1 MSSDYVRPSLR
12 SPMCEA
18 LFKAIRLS
26 LESDRTKM
34 YTNLVLYTSF
44 GVVHGRVKRDD
55 NIGTNDSRIENMIKT
70 RAENDVLE
78 LENVEIEHLSS
89 HLATKHYTKFYLRTE
104 DINGFA
110 FEISPQQFTV
120 NL

>member
-1 MSSDYVRPSLR
+1 MSSDFSRPSSR

-26 LESDRTKM
+26 LESDRRKM
-34 YTNLVLYTSF
+34 FTNLVLYTSF

-55 NIGTNDSRIENMIKT
+55 NVASVDGRVENMSKT
-70 RAENDVLE
+70 RLETDVLE
-78 LENVEIEHLSS
+78 LDDVEVEHLSS
-89 HLATKHYTKFYLRTE
+89 HLPTSQYSKFYVRTE

-110 FEISPQQFTV
+110 FEAPPQQFTV
-120 NL
+120 NI